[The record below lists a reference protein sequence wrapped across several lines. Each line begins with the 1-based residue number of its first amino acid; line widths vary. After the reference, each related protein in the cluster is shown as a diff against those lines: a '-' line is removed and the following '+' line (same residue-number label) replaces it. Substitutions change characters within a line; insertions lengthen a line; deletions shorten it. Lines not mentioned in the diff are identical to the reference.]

1 MTADRNAIEIENV
14 PSELH
19 EAIRQ
24 RAAEEGVD
32 LGEFVLEV
40 LQRELAVPGRRG
52 WLAALHRQPPST
64 GLPPTAELLRE
75 ARADRR

>member
-1 MTADRNAIEIENV
+1 MSAIQVKNV
-14 PSELH
+14 PPELH

-40 LQRELAVPGRRG
+40 LQRELAVPSRRG
-52 WLAALHRQPPST
+52 WIAALHRQPSVT

-75 ARADRR
+75 ARADDGRR